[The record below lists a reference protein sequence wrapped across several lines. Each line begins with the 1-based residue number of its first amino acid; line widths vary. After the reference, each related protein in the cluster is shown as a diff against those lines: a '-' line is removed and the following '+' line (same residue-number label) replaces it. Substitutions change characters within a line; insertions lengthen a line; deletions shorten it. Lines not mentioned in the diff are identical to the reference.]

1 MASCGSAIA
10 RRYRGVSVSSVLAE
24 DIGSKWLHWPWVTDH
39 LEDIRAALVE
49 HVELTLYAMA
59 IGLAVSVGLG
69 LLCLR
74 SRRVY
79 GPVLAITGILY
90 TIPSLAFFA
99 VMVPV
104 FGLFSIWTAVVPL
117 ALYTL
122 LILVR
127 NIVTGFEGV
136 PPEVKEAAQGM
147 GYSRRRQLWRVELPL
162 ALPAIVVGIRIA
174 IVTTIGLVTVTAL
187 IGQGGLGALII
198 DGFNRDFRTP
208 LTIGVV
214 LSLALAL
221 LADLLLIAAL
231 WLATPWERADRGR
244 AGRRRRAA
252 RAATMTASPTDA
264 IPGAAGRPMTEAGG

>member
-1 MASCGSAIA
+1 M
-10 RRYRGVSVSSVLAE
+10 LAE
-24 DIGSKWLHWPWVTDH
+24 DIGPKWLHWPWVTDH
-39 LEDIRAALVE
+39 LDEIRAALVE

-59 IGLAVSVGLG
+59 IGLAVSVLLA

-79 GPVLAITGILY
+79 GPVLAVTGILY

-104 FGLFSIWTAVVPL
+104 FGLFSVWIVVLPL

-127 NIVTGFEGV
+127 NILTGFDGV

-147 GYSRRRQLWRVELPL
+147 GYSRARQLWRVELPL
-162 ALPAIVVGIRIA
+162 AMPTIVVGIRVA
-174 IVTTIGLVTVTAL
+174 AVTTIGLVTVGAL
-187 IGQGGLGALII
+187 VGQGGLGTFIL

-208 LTIGVV
+208 LTVGVV

-221 LADLLLIAAL
+221 VADLLLLGAL
-231 WLATPWERADRGR
+231 RLATPWERAGRGR

-252 RAATMTASPTDA
+252 REATSTAAAYASMPPDV
-264 IPGAAGRPMTEAGG
+264 R

>member
-10 RRYRGVSVSSVLAE
+10 RRYRGVSVPSVLAE

-39 LEDIRAALVE
+39 LDDIRAALVE

-59 IGLAVSVGLG
+59 IGLAVSVALG

-208 LTIGVV
+208 LTVGVV

-221 LADLLLIAAL
+221 LADLLLIGAL
-231 WLATPWERADRGR
+231 WLATPWERAGRGR

-252 RAATMTASPTDA
+252 RAATIAAAPADA
-264 IPGAAGRPMTEAGG
+264 IRVPPDAR